1 MLEATCL
8 LEEEGK
14 DKRAVLAE
22 GTAVVGKCA
31 AQERTC
37 PLESAGQPSQAG
49 ETELMKKELLSSRGC
64 RSRGPGGK
72 VQVESALCTYGG
84 SERVA
89 PRKGTLSQV
98 L

>member
-1 MLEATCL
+1 MLEATCP

-14 DKRAVLAE
+14 DKCAVLAE
-22 GTAVVGKCA
+22 DTAVVGKCA

-49 ETELMKKELLSSRGC
+49 ETELMKKLLSSRGC

-72 VQVESALCTYGG
+72 VQVESALCTHGG

-89 PRKGTLSQV
+89 PRKGRLSQV